1 MTKLVLDVASLL
13 CVIAGLVLA
22 VETLARGGTIPDA
35 CLWIF
40 GAVLCAGALQSDP

>member
-1 MTKLVLDVASLL
+1 MTKLALDVASLL
-13 CVIAGLVLA
+13 CVIGGLVLS
-22 VETLARGGTIPDA
+22 VETLVGGGSIPDA